1 MDQFLTVV
9 MAGSQ
14 TLVAIIAIIFT
25 GVTYWERSKFS
36 EELER
41 LRREQR
47 KLDDREFLDGEH
59 AQKVRQLAESMF
71 NAHMTVWPVVEATL
85 RDNLGKMAD
94 GIIAGHEENR
104 KELERLRYELGL
116 FSQDAEDVR
125 WAADS
130 LVGKEIGDK
139 DTLILM
145 QRLLSRTSPELTA
158 ILRPH
163 YEKLHREIV
172 GALPHDS
179 STWTGRAN

>member
-1 MDQFLTVV
+1 

-116 FSQDAEDVR
+116 
-125 WAADS
+125 WARCIVACFITVT
-130 LVGKEIGDK
+130 LVEALVLFIGRGEAAAPLLEWHK
-139 DTLILM
+139 HAFGCVVLWFVFGPLWTLI
-145 QRLLSRTSPELTA
+145 TA
-158 ILRPH
+158 WRRP
-163 YEKLHREIV
+163 
-172 GALPHDS
+172 A
-179 STWTGRAN
+179 A